1 MKTETILEFTHSG
14 GVSLG
19 VDKESGVIRGVK
31 LLGLESQNGR
41 TYLKEAVARALQL
54 YEGAKVNVD
63 HPDPGP
69 QKAADRFTARSYG
82 DRMGVIRNVR
92 LDSGD
97 GGIRGDFHANPKH
110 GLFEQLA
117 WDAANSPEAVGF
129 SHNILGKT
137 SRRDGRTVVEEI
149 TRVQSVDL
157 VADPATTRGL
167 FEHTGDEEIEVDMG
181 ENTLT
186 LASLKADHPGLV
198 KQLLTE
204 AMNDLANGEAS
215 QAKDALIKEQA
226 TKLDAFEAGKALD
239 AKRAKVDAA
248 LKEAKLPEELATELF
263 IEQLIGAKDDA
274 AITALIEDRAGLVR
288 ATSTPRS
295 REQNLSEG
303 TTPASSK
310 DIAAR
315 WVA

>member
-1 MKTETILEFTHSG
+1 MAIETIREFTHSG
-14 GVSLG
+14 GAQLG
-19 VDKESGVIRGVK
+19 VDRESGVIRGVK

-63 HPDPGP
+63 HGSDPKQP
-69 QKAADRFTARSYG
+69 RSYSE
-82 DRMGVIRNVR
+82 RMGVIRHVR
-92 LDSGD
+92 LDPGD

-117 WDAANSPEAVGF
+117 WDAEHSSAAVGF

-167 FEHTGDEEIEVDMG
+167 FEHTTGDEEIEVDMG
-181 ENTLT
+181 ESTLT
-186 LASLKADHPGLV
+186 LASLKADYPGLV
-198 KQLLTE
+198 TE
-204 AMNDLANGEAS
+204 LVTEDRKAQANSEDSKA
-215 QAKDALIKEQA
+215 QAALIKEQA
-226 TKLDAFEAGKALD
+226 EKLDVFKAKD
-239 AKRAKVDAA
+239 AMAAKRAKVDAV
-248 LKEAKLPEELATELF
+248 LKEAKLPEELVTDVF
-263 IEQLIGAKDDA
+263 REQLIGAKDEA
-274 AITALIEDRAGLVR
+274 AVTALIEDRAGL
-288 ATSTPRS
+288 AKPANKQPRS

-303 TTPASSK
+303 TTAGKSSK
-310 DIAAR
+310 DIAAS
-315 WVA
+315 WAA